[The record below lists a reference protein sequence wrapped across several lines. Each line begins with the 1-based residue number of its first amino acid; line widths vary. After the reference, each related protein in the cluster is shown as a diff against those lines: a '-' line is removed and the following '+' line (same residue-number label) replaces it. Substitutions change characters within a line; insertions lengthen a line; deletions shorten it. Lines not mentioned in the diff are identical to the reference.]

1 MNVFSQDY
9 EAKLLEQNLT
19 AFNRFLEVY
28 QQPKPRVLGLI
39 TAEQVKE
46 ELNIKGKT
54 LKRWENAGLK
64 RYQPPLEDTR
74 KIITRSVIFL
84 SFWGWMCRWLFMKQE
99 ALALICTPT
108 KDN

>member
-1 MNVFSQDY
+1 MNLFSQDY

-19 AFNRFLEVY
+19 AFNRFLEAY
-28 QQPKPRVLGLI
+28 QKPKPRVLGLI

-54 LKRWENAGLK
+54 LKRWEKAGLR

-74 KIITRSVIFL
+74 KHYYKVSDILVFL
-84 SFWGWMCRWLFMKQE
+84 GVD
-99 ALALICTPT
+99 T
-108 KDN
+108 